1 MTAPER
7 SERME
12 IQYKD
17 KATQTLLHKKSV
29 FLKAPK
35 HTPALWNDLKTCMSV
50 LEASKNMQEFT
61 VSASQLRRKRKPSVR
76 PKILEGERA
85 GQISIRLNEKARLIF
100 EPLNDTDIYREDE
113 SEAWESITGIR
124 ILEILP
130 DHDFDGTKR
139 R

>member
-1 MTAPER
+1 MTVPGR

-17 KATQTLLHKKSV
+17 KTTQTLLRKESV
-29 FLKAPK
+29 FCKDPK
-35 HTPALWNDLKTCMSV
+35 HTLDLWKDLKTCMSV
-50 LEASKNMQEFT
+50 LAASKNMQKFIDR
-61 VSASQLRRKRKPSVR
+61 ASQLKRKRKPSFR
-76 PKILEGERA
+76 PKPLKKELA
-85 GQISIRLNEKARLIF
+85 GQISIRLNKEARLIF
-100 EPLNDTDIYREDE
+100 EPLNPTDIYREGKSVD
-113 SEAWESITGIR
+113 WEKITGIR

>member
-12 IQYKD
+12 IQYND
-17 KATQTLLHKKSV
+17 KETQKLLHKKSA

-35 HTPALWNDLKTCMSV
+35 HTQALWKDLKTCMSV
-50 LEASKNMQEFT
+50 LEASKNMQGFT
-61 VSASQLRRKRKPSVR
+61 VSASQLKRKGKPSVR

-100 EPLNDTDIYREDE
+100 EPLNATDIYREDE
-113 SEAWESITGIR
+113 SVDWESITGIR

>member
-1 MTAPER
+1 MTTPER

-17 KATQTLLHKKSV
+17 KATQTLLHKKSG
-29 FLKAPK
+29 FLKVPK